1 MREKSAPL
9 NWTVAPRK
17 CGFAEI
23 LLSGGNLPRS
33 ILTLSEPVPPAL
45 HPSASSVELDLDEG
59 RTKRQWPQSQEW
71 AIAAK
76 LNSSSRSTT
85 KHLVDRT
92 PSIDR

>member
-33 ILTLSEPVPPAL
+33 ILTLSEPVSLSLPPSLSPIA
-45 HPSASSVELDLDEG
+45 PSVELDLDEG
-59 RTKRQWPQSQEW
+59 RTKRQ
-71 AIAAK
+71 
-76 LNSSSRSTT
+76 
-85 KHLVDRT
+85 
-92 PSIDR
+92 